1 MKKASILLAGLLL
14 VSGTTFAASE
24 LDFSGTQVKFK
35 SVLVNSQGKGVN
47 DDSNGD
53 TDAVIQVKYKIN
65 DKTSASIK
73 FNTDDDKV
81 DASKPS
87 TMDTT
92 AELLVKR
99 VEGPLEAQFD
109 IDMRFGTGLEI
120 REDYDSSKTYIKWK
134 QSDALTL
141 GFNPFNMGLGNGVM
155 FDKTDAISEFP
166 GVTASFGNTYLGLG
180 YDVLSNSDSV
190 QALALKIGNKMTVA
204 GITLNTK
211 YSGVFYDEDKVNLYN
226 ADGTVK
232 TSTGTVKAG
241 LDGTIGI
248 VSQDISLNANYK
260 LTDKITL
267 DAEGGINTL
276 NKNFKVNNEAEKSG
290 VGFTIKATLKATES
304 LNPYAQVKYGT
315 DGYLVWDEIFDKN
328 MVNKKIGG
336 VTELVAGANYTL
348 VKGLNL
354 NLEGSM
360 KTAGEKVYADTKG
373 TANQEKSALQIS
385 TAVSYKF

>member
-65 DKTSASIK
+65 DKTSASFK

-99 VEGPLEAQFD
+99 VDGPLEAQFD

-141 GFNPFNMGLGNGVM
+141 GFYPFNMGLGNGVI

-166 GVTASFGNTYLGLG
+166 GVTASFGNTYVGLG

-190 QALALKIGNKMTVA
+190 QALALKAGNKMTVA

-267 DAEGGINTL
+267 DVEGGINTL

-290 VGFTIKATLKATES
+290 IGFSAKATLKATES
-304 LNPYAQVKYGT
+304 LSPYAQVKYGT
-315 DGYLVWDEIFDKN
+315 DGYLVWGEIFDNN
-328 MVNKKIGG
+328 MANKKTGG
-336 VTELVAGANYTL
+336 VTELIAGANYTL
-348 VKGLNL
+348 VKGLIL
-354 NLEGSM
+354 NAEGSL
-360 KTAGEKVYADTKG
+360 KTAGEKIYADTKE